1 MRQVLAVLAV
11 LFVAPLLSKAEAAAE
26 KPQHF
31 ARLLARECD
40 ALIDAAIK
48 RPYGWAWGEADAEEG
63 SKPPARRDRI
73 PVSIGPLTSPA
84 AGLVLLHASELLHEP
99 KYAEAARKVGNGLAA
114 TQQPRGNL
122 PAVGMFGATSG
133 QTVSPVGPLTDRA
146 PTRAALALLLS
157 LVEADPNARDATS
170 RAAPRAAQW
179 LLRQQ
184 AETGSWPVMY
194 PPGAPPQEAIRL
206 VRLDTPDTRDSV
218 VAMLLAYEVLGDA
231 AMRRSAERSLD
242 FLVKFRGNPS
252 EPGAGLWRSAYI
264 PSGLTV
270 DKLREFPPG
279 FDALAARY
287 TVQAF
292 FASWV
297 VLGDERRLAAAELA
311 TKSLDEFIKGNDGQW
326 RRRFALKS
334 ATTAP
339 TAPSTSPAPT
349 PGAGKESDAKGDPG
363 WPRTAQA
370 VAVGRLVGREK
381 YREQLAA
388 GLPLNRRL
396 ALTLAGLSDS
406 PMQVDLPGNPEEAA
420 AYLKEHGERLRQIE
434 GSTPPDLGGRVEQ
447 LWSLYLR
454 AWVEQKFG
462 I

>member
-1 MRQVLAVLAV
+1 MRQVLTILTL
-11 LFVAPLLSKAEAAAE
+11 LFVAPLVSDAEAPAE

-48 RPYGWAWGEADAEEG
+48 RPYGWGWGEAEAEEG
-63 SKPPARRDRI
+63 AKPPARRDRV
-73 PVSIGPLTSPA
+73 PVSIGPLTTPA
-84 AGLVLLHASELLHEP
+84 AGLVLLQAGELLHEP
-99 KYAEAARKVGNGLAA
+99 KYAEAARKVGNGIAA
-114 TQQPRGNL
+114 TQQPRGNF

-133 QTVSPVGPLTDRA
+133 QTAAPVSPLPDRA
-146 PTRAALALLLS
+146 PTRAALGLLLS
-157 LVEADPNARDATS
+157 LVDAHPQIQDAAN

-184 AETGSWPVMY
+184 AEAGSWPVMY
-194 PPGAPPQEAIRL
+194 PPDAPPREAIRL

-231 AMRRSAERSLD
+231 SMRRSAERSLD

-264 PSGLTV
+264 PSGITV
-270 DKLREFPPG
+270 DKMPEFPPG

-292 FASWV
+292 FTSWV
-297 VLGDERRLAAAELA
+297 VLGDDRRLAAAELA

-326 RRRFALKS
+326 RRRFALK
-334 ATTAP
+334 TAA
-339 TAPSTSPAPT
+339 TAPSTPPATADKDTSIEGDAGWSP
-349 PGAGKESDAKGDPG
+349 
-363 WPRTAQA
+363 TAQA
-370 VAVGRLVGREK
+370 VASGRSIGREK

-388 GLPLNRRL
+388 SLPLNRRL
-396 ALTLAGLSDS
+396 ALTLAGFSDS
-406 PMQVDLPGNPEEAA
+406 PMQLDLPGNPEEAA
-420 AYLKEHGERLRQIE
+420 AYLKAHADRFRQLD